1 MPYGEPL
8 CLDICVPSQ
17 TCFAYLN
24 FCLVRPGCLVLF
36 VFPPFS
42 LFGKRR
48 RSVCGRGLE
57 EG

>member
-1 MPYGEPL
+1 MVEPL